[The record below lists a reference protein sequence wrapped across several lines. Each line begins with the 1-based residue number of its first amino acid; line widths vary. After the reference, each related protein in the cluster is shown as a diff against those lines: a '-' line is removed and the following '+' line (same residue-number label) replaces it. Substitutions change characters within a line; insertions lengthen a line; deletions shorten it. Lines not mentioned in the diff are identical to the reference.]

1 MQSEFHKYFH
11 LASTVL
17 APVQVKGEFLFME
30 NMNESI
36 ERETMM
42 TETDAANENAAATAE
57 TTTAEQSAEQP
68 ADATE
73 ETGKE
78 PETEESAEPADAEKA
93 SATPTPRRPRRQRPA
108 RSEDDIVSESANY
121 MGDYYN
127 VLQADV
133 AYQKELDNIKAIIAH
148 NTEVSRTGR
157 GEYQYMVAM
166 MTANDEVRENNN
178 PNDLRAVRVYAV
190 QVLPKGQGYGTLRL
204 VFTGEDFTAYSNIV
218 RDEDESDS
226 DILRRQ
232 RRYTNHAPMSKFQ
245 CVPFEIVY
253 PQPDE
258 NGNVGLPSVIC
269 SRAFAMEKQQE
280 KFFFGDHPLAKV
292 GSHGPAYIMSSD
304 SNGVRVEFMGV
315 ETRITRGQL
324 TARHLVTDASEIY
337 KPGMAIDVAIR
348 ELEVDKENRTIKL
361 RLSGVLREIQLGLVK
376 NVRDI
381 DLSTKPHEVA
391 QVVVVTERHYIVRLL
406 SWGIIGIIAKENVNP
421 KVPLSVRDNVWME
434 ITGVNEKYN
443 RVIGN
448 CFKI

>member
-1 MQSEFHKYFH
+1 MEKKAKTKEAEVQAMPVENNEDMPMP
-11 LASTVL
+11 AEAAAEVAEVETAAEGTDAVNEEE
-17 APVQVKGEFLFME
+17 PVQ
-30 NMNESI
+30 ESAD
-36 ERETMM
+36 MAGDV
-42 TETDAANENAAATAE
+42 TDAEQEEEAAPAEEAAA
-57 TTTAEQSAEQP
+57 P
-68 ADATE
+68 A
-73 ETGKE
+73 
-78 PETEESAEPADAEKA
+78 PQRRQ
-93 SATPTPRRPRRQRPA
+93 RRPRQRM
-108 RSEDDIVSESANY
+108 SQDEMVSESANY
-121 MGDYYN
+121 MGDYYH
-127 VLQADV
+127 VVKADV
-133 AYQKELDNIKAIIAH
+133 AYKEELDRIKAIIAH
-148 NTEVSRTGR
+148 NREVSRTGE
-157 GEYQYMVAM
+157 GEYQFMVAM
-166 MTANDEVRENNN
+166 MTANDEVRENND
-178 PNDLRAVRVYAV
+178 PNNLRAVRVYAV
-190 QVLPKGQGYGTLRL
+190 QVLPNGRGFGTLRL

-226 DILRRQ
+226 EILRRQ

-245 CVPFEIVY
+245 CVPVEISY
-253 PQPDE
+253 PDPDE

-269 SRAFAMEKQQE
+269 SRAFAMEKQQDR
-280 KFFFGDHPLAKV
+280 FFFGDEPLAKV
-292 GSHGPAYIMSSD
+292 GAHGPAYIMSAD
-304 SNGVRVEFMGV
+304 SNGVRVEFMGI

-324 TARHLVTDASEIY
+324 TSRHLVTDASESY

-348 ELEVDKENRTIKL
+348 ELEVDKENRTIKI

-381 DLSTKPHEVA
+381 DLTTKPHEVA

>member
-1 MQSEFHKYFH
+1 MEKKAKTKEAEVQAMPVENNEDMPM
-11 LASTVL
+11 STEAAAEV
-17 APVQVKGEFLFME
+17 AEVETAAEGTDVVNEEEPVQE
-30 NMNESI
+30 NADMAGDV
-36 ERETMM
+36 
-42 TETDAANENAAATAE
+42 TDAEQEEEAAPAEEAAA
-57 TTTAEQSAEQP
+57 P
-68 ADATE
+68 A
-73 ETGKE
+73 
-78 PETEESAEPADAEKA
+78 PQRRQ
-93 SATPTPRRPRRQRPA
+93 RRPRQRM
-108 RSEDDIVSESANY
+108 SQDEMVSESANY
-121 MGDYYN
+121 MGDYYH
-127 VLQADV
+127 VVKADV
-133 AYQKELDNIKAIIAH
+133 AYKEELDRIKAIIAH
-148 NTEVSRTGR
+148 NREVSRTGE
-157 GEYQYMVAM
+157 GEYQFMVAM
-166 MTANDEVRENNN
+166 MTANDEVRENND
-178 PNDLRAVRVYAV
+178 PNNLRAVRVYAV
-190 QVLPKGQGYGTLRL
+190 QVLPNGRGFGTLRL

-226 DILRRQ
+226 EILRRQ

-245 CVPFEIVY
+245 CVPVEISY
-253 PQPDE
+253 PDPDE

-269 SRAFAMEKQQE
+269 SRAFAMEKQQDR
-280 KFFFGDHPLAKV
+280 FFFGDEPLAKV
-292 GSHGPAYIMSSD
+292 GAHGPAYIMSAD
-304 SNGVRVEFMGV
+304 SNGVRVEFMGI

-324 TARHLVTDASEIY
+324 TSRHLVTDASESY

-348 ELEVDKENRTIKL
+348 ELEVDKENRTIKI

-381 DLSTKPHEVA
+381 DLTTKPHEVA

>member
-1 MQSEFHKYFH
+1 MEKKMKTQETEVQ
-11 LASTVL
+11 AMTAENNEDMTMPTETAVEVAEVEAAAEGTDAVNEEEPVQENADMAGDVAGDVTDAEEEEETAPAEEATAL
-17 APVQVKGEFLFME
+17 APQ
-30 NMNESI
+30 
-36 ERETMM
+36 RR
-42 TETDAANENAAATAE
+42 
-57 TTTAEQSAEQP
+57 Q
-68 ADATE
+68 
-73 ETGKE
+73 
-78 PETEESAEPADAEKA
+78 
-93 SATPTPRRPRRQRPA
+93 RRPRQRM
-108 RSEDDIVSESANY
+108 SQDEMVSESANY
-121 MGDYYN
+121 MGDYYH
-127 VLQADV
+127 VVKADV
-133 AYQKELDNIKAIIAH
+133 AYKEELDRIKAIIAH
-148 NTEVSRTGR
+148 NREVSRTGV
-157 GEYQYMVAM
+157 GEYQFMVAM
-166 MTANDEVRENNN
+166 MTANDEVRENND
-178 PNDLRAVRVYAV
+178 PNNLRAVRVYAV
-190 QVLPKGQGYGTLRL
+190 QVLPNGRGFGTLRL

-226 DILRRQ
+226 EILRRQ

-245 CVPFEIVY
+245 CVPVEISY
-253 PQPDE
+253 PDPDE

-269 SRAFAMEKQQE
+269 SRAFAMEKQQDR
-280 KFFFGDHPLAKV
+280 FFFGDEPLAKV
-292 GSHGPAYIMSSD
+292 GAHGPAYIMSAD
-304 SNGVRVEFMGV
+304 SNGVRVEFMGI

-324 TARHLVTDASEIY
+324 TSRHLVTDASESY

-348 ELEVDKENRTIKL
+348 ELEVDKENRTIKI

-381 DLSTKPHEVA
+381 DLTTKPHEVA

>member
-1 MQSEFHKYFH
+1 MEKKAKTKEAEVQAMPVENNEDMPMSAE
-11 LASTVL
+11 AAAEVAEVETAAEGTDAVNEEE
-17 APVQVKGEFLFME
+17 PVQ
-30 NMNESI
+30 ESAD
-36 ERETMM
+36 MAGDV
-42 TETDAANENAAATAE
+42 TDAEQEEEAAPAEEAAA
-57 TTTAEQSAEQP
+57 P
-68 ADATE
+68 A
-73 ETGKE
+73 
-78 PETEESAEPADAEKA
+78 PQRRQ
-93 SATPTPRRPRRQRPA
+93 RRPRQRM
-108 RSEDDIVSESANY
+108 SQDEMVSESANY
-121 MGDYYN
+121 MGDYYH
-127 VLQADV
+127 VVKADV
-133 AYQKELDNIKAIIAH
+133 AYKEELDRIKAIIAH
-148 NTEVSRTGR
+148 NREVSRTGE
-157 GEYQYMVAM
+157 GEYQFMVAM
-166 MTANDEVRENNN
+166 MTANDEVRENND
-178 PNDLRAVRVYAV
+178 PNNLRAVRVYAV
-190 QVLPKGQGYGTLRL
+190 QVLPNGRGFGTLRL

-226 DILRRQ
+226 EILRRQ

-245 CVPFEIVY
+245 CVPVEISY
-253 PQPDE
+253 PDPDE

-269 SRAFAMEKQQE
+269 SRAFAMEKQQDR
-280 KFFFGDHPLAKV
+280 FFFGDEPLAKV
-292 GSHGPAYIMSSD
+292 GAHGPAYIMSAD
-304 SNGVRVEFMGV
+304 SNGVRVEFMGI

-324 TARHLVTDASEIY
+324 TSRHLVTDASESY

-348 ELEVDKENRTIKL
+348 ELEVDKENRTIKI

-381 DLSTKPHEVA
+381 DLTTKPHEVA

>member
-1 MQSEFHKYFH
+1 MEKKMKTQETEVQ
-11 LASTVL
+11 AVTAENNEDMTMPTETAVEV
-17 APVQVKGEFLFME
+17 AEVEAAAEGTDAVNEEEPVQ
-30 NMNESI
+30 
-36 ERETMM
+36 
-42 TETDAANENAAATAE
+42 ENADMAGDVT
-57 TTTAEQSAEQP
+57 
-68 ADATE
+68 
-73 ETGKE
+73 
-78 PETEESAEPADAEKA
+78 DAEKEEETA
-93 SATPTPRRPRRQRPA
+93 PAEEATALAPQRRQRRPRQRM
-108 RSEDDIVSESANY
+108 SQDEMVSESANY
-121 MGDYYN
+121 MGDYYH
-127 VLQADV
+127 VVKADV
-133 AYQKELDNIKAIIAH
+133 AYKEELDRIKAIIAH
-148 NTEVSRTGR
+148 NREVSRTGV
-157 GEYQYMVAM
+157 GEYQFMVAM
-166 MTANDEVRENNN
+166 MTANDEVRENND
-178 PNDLRAVRVYAV
+178 PNNLRAVRVYAV
-190 QVLPKGQGYGTLRL
+190 QVLPNGRGFGTLRL

-226 DILRRQ
+226 EILRRQ

-245 CVPFEIVY
+245 CVPVEISY
-253 PQPDE
+253 PDPDE

-269 SRAFAMEKQQE
+269 SRAFAMEKQQDR
-280 KFFFGDHPLAKV
+280 FFFGDEPLAKV
-292 GSHGPAYIMSSD
+292 GAHGPAYIMSAD
-304 SNGVRVEFMGV
+304 SNGVRVEFMGI

-324 TARHLVTDASEIY
+324 TSRHLVTDASESY

-348 ELEVDKENRTIKL
+348 ELEVDKENRTIKI

-381 DLSTKPHEVA
+381 DLTTKPHEVA

>member
-1 MQSEFHKYFH
+1 MEKKAKTKEAEVQAMLVENNEDMPM
-11 LASTVL
+11 STEAAAEV
-17 APVQVKGEFLFME
+17 AEVETAAEGTDVVNEEEPVQE
-30 NMNESI
+30 NADMAGDV
-36 ERETMM
+36 
-42 TETDAANENAAATAE
+42 TDAEQEEEAAPAEEAAA
-57 TTTAEQSAEQP
+57 P
-68 ADATE
+68 A
-73 ETGKE
+73 
-78 PETEESAEPADAEKA
+78 PQRRQ
-93 SATPTPRRPRRQRPA
+93 RRPRQRM
-108 RSEDDIVSESANY
+108 SQDEMVSESANY
-121 MGDYYN
+121 MGDYYH
-127 VLQADV
+127 VVKADV
-133 AYQKELDNIKAIIAH
+133 AYKEELDRIKAIIAH
-148 NTEVSRTGR
+148 NREVSRTGE
-157 GEYQYMVAM
+157 GEYQFMVAM
-166 MTANDEVRENNN
+166 MTANDEVRENND
-178 PNDLRAVRVYAV
+178 PNNLRAVRVYAV
-190 QVLPKGQGYGTLRL
+190 QVLPNGRGFGTLRL

-226 DILRRQ
+226 EILRRQ

-245 CVPFEIVY
+245 CVPVEISY
-253 PQPDE
+253 PDPDE

-269 SRAFAMEKQQE
+269 SRAFAMEKQQDR
-280 KFFFGDHPLAKV
+280 FFFGDEPLAKV
-292 GSHGPAYIMSSD
+292 GAHGPAYIMSAD
-304 SNGVRVEFMGV
+304 SNGVRVEFMGI

-324 TARHLVTDASEIY
+324 TSRHLVTDASESY

-348 ELEVDKENRTIKL
+348 ELEVDKENRTIKI

-381 DLSTKPHEVA
+381 DLTTKPHEVA

>member
-1 MQSEFHKYFH
+1 MEKKAKTKEAEVQAMPVENSEDMPM
-11 LASTVL
+11 STEAAAEV
-17 APVQVKGEFLFME
+17 AEVETAAEGTDAVNEEEPVQE
-30 NMNESI
+30 NADMAGDV
-36 ERETMM
+36 
-42 TETDAANENAAATAE
+42 TDAEQEEEAAPAEEAAA
-57 TTTAEQSAEQP
+57 P
-68 ADATE
+68 A
-73 ETGKE
+73 
-78 PETEESAEPADAEKA
+78 PQRRQ
-93 SATPTPRRPRRQRPA
+93 RRPRQRM
-108 RSEDDIVSESANY
+108 SQDEMVSESANY
-121 MGDYYN
+121 MGDYYH
-127 VLQADV
+127 VVKADV
-133 AYQKELDNIKAIIAH
+133 AYKEELDRIKAIIAH
-148 NTEVSRTGR
+148 NREVSRTGE
-157 GEYQYMVAM
+157 GEYQFMVAM
-166 MTANDEVRENNN
+166 MTANDEVRENND
-178 PNDLRAVRVYAV
+178 PNNLRAVRVYAV
-190 QVLPKGQGYGTLRL
+190 QVLPNGRGFGTLRL

-226 DILRRQ
+226 EILRRQ

-245 CVPFEIVY
+245 CVPVEISY
-253 PQPDE
+253 PDPDE

-269 SRAFAMEKQQE
+269 SRAFAMEKQQDR
-280 KFFFGDHPLAKV
+280 FFFGDEPLAKV
-292 GSHGPAYIMSSD
+292 GAHGPAYIMSAD
-304 SNGVRVEFMGV
+304 SNGVRVEFMGI

-324 TARHLVTDASEIY
+324 TSRHLVTDASESY

-348 ELEVDKENRTIKL
+348 ELEVDKENRTIKI

-381 DLSTKPHEVA
+381 DLTTKPHEVA

>member
-1 MQSEFHKYFH
+1 
-11 LASTVL
+11 
-17 APVQVKGEFLFME
+17 ME
-30 NMNESI
+30 NNTNMNLEI
-36 ERETMM
+36 GAEGTTMDTPA
-42 TETDAANENAAATAE
+42 TENTGALPAENATAE
-57 TTTAEQSAEQP
+57 KMEATNAMPVEGAAEM
-68 ADATE
+68 ATE
-73 ETGKE
+73 ETAQDVQAT
-78 PETEESAEPADAEKA
+78 PEEPA
-93 SATPTPRRPRRQRPA
+93 TTNGRRQRRQ
-108 RSEDDIVSESANY
+108 RSRAANGDDAISESANY
-121 MGDYYN
+121 MGGYYK

-133 AYQKELDNIKAIIAH
+133 AHKEELQRIEDMIAH
-148 NTEVSRTGR
+148 NKEVSRTGE
-157 GEYQYMVAM
+157 GEYQFMVAM
-166 MTANDEVRENNN
+166 MTANDEVRENND
-178 PNDLRAVRVYAV
+178 PNNLRAVRVYAV
-190 QVLPKGQGYGTLRL
+190 QVLPNGQGYGTLRL
-204 VFTGEDFTAYSNIV
+204 VFTGDDFTAYSNIV
-218 RDEDESDS
+218 RDEDESES
-226 DILRRQ
+226 EILRRQ

-245 CVPFEIVY
+245 CVPVEVVY
-253 PQPDE
+253 PAPDA
-258 NGNVGLPSVIC
+258 NGNVGMPSVIC
-269 SRAFAMEKQQE
+269 SRAFAMEKQQD
-280 KFFFGDHPLAKV
+280 KFFFGEHPLAKV
-292 GSHGPAYIMSSD
+292 GAHGPAYIMSSD

-324 TARHLVTDASEIY
+324 TSRHLVTDASESY

-348 ELEVDKENRTIKL
+348 ELEVDNENRTIKL

>member
-1 MQSEFHKYFH
+1 
-11 LASTVL
+11 
-17 APVQVKGEFLFME
+17 ME
-30 NMNESI
+30 DMKTNLENNAAVTMEESI
-36 ERETMM
+36 ESETP
-42 TETDAANENAAATAE
+42 ATMAAE
-57 TTTAEQSAEQP
+57 TTAAEQTEDTSETTV
-68 ADATE
+68 ATTSE
-73 ETGKE
+73 ASDEAA
-78 PETEESAEPADAEKA
+78 SEPADTDANANAEA
-93 SATPTPRRPRRQRPA
+93 AESATQRRPRRQRA
-108 RSEDDIVSESANY
+108 RRNEDDIISDSANY

-127 VLQADV
+127 VFQADV
-133 AYQKELDNIKAIIAH
+133 AHKEELKRIEAMIAH
-148 NTEVSRTGR
+148 NKEVSRTGE
-157 GEYQYMVAM
+157 GEYQFMVAM
-166 MTANDEVRENNN
+166 MTANDEVRENND
-178 PNDLRAVRVYAV
+178 PNNLRAVRVYAV
-190 QVLPKGQGYGTLRL
+190 QVLPNGQGYGTLRL
-204 VFTGEDFTAYSNIV
+204 VFTGDDFTAYSNIV

-226 DILRRQ
+226 EILRRQ

-245 CVPFEIVY
+245 CVPVQVVY
-253 PQPDE
+253 PAPDE

-269 SRAFAMEKQQE
+269 SRAFAMEKQQD
-280 KFFFGDHPLAKV
+280 KFFFGEHPLAKV
-292 GSHGPAYIMSSD
+292 GAHGPAYIMSSD

-324 TARHLVTDASEIY
+324 TSRHLVTDASECY

-361 RLSGVLREIQLGLVK
+361 RLSGVMREIQLGLVK

-421 KVPLSVRDNVWME
+421 KVPLAVRDNVWME

>member
-1 MQSEFHKYFH
+1 MEKKAKTKEAEVQAMPVENNEDMPMSAE
-11 LASTVL
+11 AAAEVAEVETAAEGTDAVNEEE
-17 APVQVKGEFLFME
+17 PVQE
-30 NMNESI
+30 NADMAGDV
-36 ERETMM
+36 
-42 TETDAANENAAATAE
+42 TDAEQEEEAAPAEEAAA
-57 TTTAEQSAEQP
+57 P
-68 ADATE
+68 A
-73 ETGKE
+73 
-78 PETEESAEPADAEKA
+78 PQRRQ
-93 SATPTPRRPRRQRPA
+93 RRPRQRM
-108 RSEDDIVSESANY
+108 SQDEMVSESANY
-121 MGDYYN
+121 MGDYYH
-127 VLQADV
+127 VVKADV
-133 AYQKELDNIKAIIAH
+133 AYKEELDRIKAIIAH
-148 NTEVSRTGR
+148 NREVSRTGE
-157 GEYQYMVAM
+157 GEYQFMVAM
-166 MTANDEVRENNN
+166 MTANDEVRENND
-178 PNDLRAVRVYAV
+178 PNNLRAVRVYAV
-190 QVLPKGQGYGTLRL
+190 QVLPNGRGFGTLRL

-226 DILRRQ
+226 EILRRQ

-245 CVPFEIVY
+245 CVPVEISY
-253 PQPDE
+253 PDPDE

-269 SRAFAMEKQQE
+269 SRAFAMEKQQDR
-280 KFFFGDHPLAKV
+280 FFFGDEPLAKV
-292 GSHGPAYIMSSD
+292 GAHGPAYIMSAD
-304 SNGVRVEFMGV
+304 SNGVRVEFMGI

-324 TARHLVTDASEIY
+324 TSRHLVTDASESY

-348 ELEVDKENRTIKL
+348 ELEVDKENRTIKI

-381 DLSTKPHEVA
+381 DLTTKPHEVA

>member
-1 MQSEFHKYFH
+1 MEKKMKTQETEVQ
-11 LASTVL
+11 AMTAENNEDMTMPTETAVEAAEVEAAAEGTDAVNEEEPVQENADMAGDVTDAEQEEETAPAEEATAL
-17 APVQVKGEFLFME
+17 APQ
-30 NMNESI
+30 
-36 ERETMM
+36 RR
-42 TETDAANENAAATAE
+42 
-57 TTTAEQSAEQP
+57 Q
-68 ADATE
+68 
-73 ETGKE
+73 
-78 PETEESAEPADAEKA
+78 
-93 SATPTPRRPRRQRPA
+93 RRPRQRM
-108 RSEDDIVSESANY
+108 SQDEMVSESANY
-121 MGDYYN
+121 MGDYYH
-127 VLQADV
+127 VVKADV
-133 AYQKELDNIKAIIAH
+133 AYKEELDRIKAIIAH
-148 NTEVSRTGR
+148 NREVSRTGV
-157 GEYQYMVAM
+157 GEYQFMVAM
-166 MTANDEVRENNN
+166 MTANDEVRENND
-178 PNDLRAVRVYAV
+178 PNNLRAVRVYAV
-190 QVLPKGQGYGTLRL
+190 QVLPNGRGFGTLRL

-226 DILRRQ
+226 EILRRQ

-245 CVPFEIVY
+245 CVPVEISY
-253 PQPDE
+253 PDPDE

-269 SRAFAMEKQQE
+269 SRAFAMEKQQDR
-280 KFFFGDHPLAKV
+280 FFFGDEPLAKV
-292 GSHGPAYIMSSD
+292 GAHGPAYIMSAD
-304 SNGVRVEFMGV
+304 SNGVRVEFMGI

-324 TARHLVTDASEIY
+324 TSRHLVTDASESY

-348 ELEVDKENRTIKL
+348 ELEVDKENRTIKI

-381 DLSTKPHEVA
+381 DLTTKPHEVA

>member
-1 MQSEFHKYFH
+1 
-11 LASTVL
+11 
-17 APVQVKGEFLFME
+17 ME

-36 ERETMM
+36 DHETMM
-42 TETDAANENAAATAE
+42 TESDAATENTAAMTEAPSEERPAEAPEATQAEATAPDIE
-57 TTTAEQSAEQP
+57 AAEAPTAANTETAEA
-68 ADATE
+68 
-73 ETGKE
+73 
-78 PETEESAEPADAEKA
+78 AEPAEPAA
-93 SATPTPRRPRRQRPA
+93 PRRPRRQRVR
-108 RSEDDIVSESANY
+108 RSEDDIISESANY

-133 AYQKELDNIKAIIAH
+133 AYKKELDNIKAIIDH

-157 GEYQYMVAM
+157 GEYQFMVAM

-190 QVLPKGQGYGTLRL
+190 QVLPNGQGYGTLRL
-204 VFTGEDFTAYSNIV
+204 VFTGDDFTAYSNIV
-218 RDEDESDS
+218 RDEDESES
-226 DILRRQ
+226 EVLRRQ

-245 CVPFEIVY
+245 CAPVEIVY
-253 PQPDE
+253 PAPDE

-269 SRAFAMEKQQE
+269 SRAFAMEKQQD

-292 GSHGPAYIMSSD
+292 GAHGPAYIMSSD

-324 TARHLVTDASEIY
+324 TSRYLVTDASESY

>member
-1 MQSEFHKYFH
+1 
-11 LASTVL
+11 
-17 APVQVKGEFLFME
+17 ME
-30 NMNESI
+30 NMNANI
-36 ERETMM
+36 EHETMM
-42 TETDAANENAAATAE
+42 AESDSATETAAKTTEVAAAEPAAETTEAAKTESEATEDAAEVAATTNMETAAAAAT
-57 TTTAEQSAEQP
+57 
-68 ADATE
+68 
-73 ETGKE
+73 
-78 PETEESAEPADAEKA
+78 
-93 SATPTPRRPRRQRPA
+93 RRPRRQRPA

-253 PQPDE
+253 PKPDE

>member
-1 MQSEFHKYFH
+1 MEKKTKAKE
-11 LASTVL
+11 LEE
-17 APVQVKGEFLFME
+17 QVMP
-30 NMNESI
+30 
-36 ERETMM
+36 
-42 TETDAANENAAATAE
+42 AENAEPTAE
-57 TTTAEQSAEQP
+57 PETAAETPVETTEAVAEASAEVTEADAENAEAP
-68 ADATE
+68 AEATE
-73 ETGKE
+73 EAAAEQEKAE
-78 PETEESAEPADAEKA
+78 DAAAPEDEGAPAEPAA
-93 SATPTPRRPRRQRPA
+93 PTRQRRQRRPRQRP
-108 RSEDDIVSESANY
+108 SQDDLVSESANY
-121 MGDYYN
+121 MGDYYH
-127 VLQADV
+127 VVKADV
-133 AYQKELDNIKAIIAH
+133 AYKEELARIKAIIEH
-148 NTEVSRTGR
+148 NREVSRTGE
-157 GEYQYMVAM
+157 GEYQFMVAM
-166 MTANDEVRENNN
+166 MTANDEVRENND
-178 PNDLRAVRVYAV
+178 PNNLRAVRVYAV
-190 QVLPKGQGYGTLRL
+190 QVLPNGRGFGTLRL

-226 DILRRQ
+226 EILRRQ

-245 CVPFEIVY
+245 CVPVEISY
-253 PQPDE
+253 PDPDE

-269 SRAFAMEKQQE
+269 SRAFAMEKQQD
-280 KFFFGDHPLAKV
+280 KFFFGDEPLAKV
-292 GSHGPAYIMSSD
+292 GAHGPAYIMSAD
-304 SNGVRVEFMGV
+304 SNGVRVEFMGI

-324 TARHLVTDASEIY
+324 TSRHLVTDASESY

-348 ELEVDKENRTIKL
+348 ELEVDKENRTIKI

-381 DLSTKPHEVA
+381 DLTTKPHEVA

>member
-1 MQSEFHKYFH
+1 MEKKAKTKEAEVQAMPVENNEDMPM
-11 LASTVL
+11 STEAAAEV
-17 APVQVKGEFLFME
+17 AEVETAAEGTDAVNEEEPVQ
-30 NMNESI
+30 ESAD
-36 ERETMM
+36 MAGDV
-42 TETDAANENAAATAE
+42 TDAEQEEEAAPAEEAAA
-57 TTTAEQSAEQP
+57 P
-68 ADATE
+68 A
-73 ETGKE
+73 
-78 PETEESAEPADAEKA
+78 PQRRQ
-93 SATPTPRRPRRQRPA
+93 RRPRQRM
-108 RSEDDIVSESANY
+108 SQDEMVSESANY
-121 MGDYYN
+121 MGDYYH
-127 VLQADV
+127 VVKADV
-133 AYQKELDNIKAIIAH
+133 AYKEELDRIKAIIAH
-148 NTEVSRTGR
+148 NREVSRTGE
-157 GEYQYMVAM
+157 GEYQFMVAM
-166 MTANDEVRENNN
+166 MTANDEVRENND
-178 PNDLRAVRVYAV
+178 PNNLRAVRVYAV
-190 QVLPKGQGYGTLRL
+190 QVLPNGRGFGTLRL

-226 DILRRQ
+226 EILRRQ

-245 CVPFEIVY
+245 CVPVEISY
-253 PQPDE
+253 PDPDE

-269 SRAFAMEKQQE
+269 SRAFAMEKQQDR
-280 KFFFGDHPLAKV
+280 FFFGDEPLAKV
-292 GSHGPAYIMSSD
+292 GAHGPAYIMSAD
-304 SNGVRVEFMGV
+304 SNGVRVEFMGI

-324 TARHLVTDASEIY
+324 TSRHLVTDASESY

-348 ELEVDKENRTIKL
+348 ELEVDKENRTIKI

-381 DLSTKPHEVA
+381 DLTTKPHEVA

>member
-1 MQSEFHKYFH
+1 MEKKMKTQETEVQ
-11 LASTVL
+11 AMTAENNEDMTMPTETAVEVAEVEAAAEGTDAVNEEEPVQENADMAGDVTDAEQEEETAPAEEATAL
-17 APVQVKGEFLFME
+17 APQ
-30 NMNESI
+30 
-36 ERETMM
+36 RR
-42 TETDAANENAAATAE
+42 
-57 TTTAEQSAEQP
+57 Q
-68 ADATE
+68 
-73 ETGKE
+73 
-78 PETEESAEPADAEKA
+78 
-93 SATPTPRRPRRQRPA
+93 RRPRQRM
-108 RSEDDIVSESANY
+108 SQDEMVSESANY
-121 MGDYYN
+121 MGDYYH
-127 VLQADV
+127 VVKADV
-133 AYQKELDNIKAIIAH
+133 AYKEELDRIKAIIAH
-148 NTEVSRTGR
+148 NREVSRTGV
-157 GEYQYMVAM
+157 GEYQFMVAM
-166 MTANDEVRENNN
+166 MTANDEVRENND
-178 PNDLRAVRVYAV
+178 PNNLRAVRVYAV
-190 QVLPKGQGYGTLRL
+190 QVLPNGRGFGTLRL

-226 DILRRQ
+226 EILRRQ

-245 CVPFEIVY
+245 CVPVEISY
-253 PQPDE
+253 PDPDE

-269 SRAFAMEKQQE
+269 SRAFAMEKQQDR
-280 KFFFGDHPLAKV
+280 FFFGDEPLAKV
-292 GSHGPAYIMSSD
+292 GAHGPAYIMSAD
-304 SNGVRVEFMGV
+304 SNGVRVEFMGI

-324 TARHLVTDASEIY
+324 TSRHLVTDASESY

-348 ELEVDKENRTIKL
+348 ELEVDKENRTIKI

-381 DLSTKPHEVA
+381 DLTTKPHEVA

>member
-1 MQSEFHKYFH
+1 
-11 LASTVL
+11 
-17 APVQVKGEFLFME
+17 ME
-30 NMNESI
+30 NNTNMNLEI
-36 ERETMM
+36 GAEGTTMDTPA
-42 TETDAANENAAATAE
+42 TENTGALPAENATAE
-57 TTTAEQSAEQP
+57 KMEATNAMPAEGAAEM
-68 ADATE
+68 ATE
-73 ETGKE
+73 ET
-78 PETEESAEPADAEKA
+78 AQDVQ
-93 SATPTPRRPRRQRPA
+93 ATPEEPGTTNGRRQRRQ
-108 RSEDDIVSESANY
+108 RSRAASGDDAISESANY
-121 MGDYYN
+121 MGGYYK

-133 AYQKELDNIKAIIAH
+133 AHKEELQRIEDMIAH
-148 NTEVSRTGR
+148 NKEVSRTGE
-157 GEYQYMVAM
+157 GEYQFMVAM
-166 MTANDEVRENNN
+166 MTANDEVRENND
-178 PNDLRAVRVYAV
+178 PNNLRAVRVYAV
-190 QVLPKGQGYGTLRL
+190 QVLPNGQGYGTLRL
-204 VFTGEDFTAYSNIV
+204 VFTGDDFTAYSNIV
-218 RDEDESDS
+218 RDEDESES
-226 DILRRQ
+226 EILRRQ

-245 CVPFEIVY
+245 CVPVEVVY
-253 PQPDE
+253 PAPDA
-258 NGNVGLPSVIC
+258 NGNVGMPSVIC
-269 SRAFAMEKQQE
+269 SRAFAMEKQQD
-280 KFFFGDHPLAKV
+280 KFFFGEHPLAKV
-292 GSHGPAYIMSSD
+292 GAHGPAYIMSSD

-324 TARHLVTDASEIY
+324 TSRHLVTDASESY

-348 ELEVDKENRTIKL
+348 ELEVDNENRTIKL

>member
-1 MQSEFHKYFH
+1 
-11 LASTVL
+11 
-17 APVQVKGEFLFME
+17 ME
-30 NMNESI
+30 NNTNMNLEI
-36 ERETMM
+36 GAEGTTMDTPA
-42 TETDAANENAAATAE
+42 TENTGALPAENATAE
-57 TTTAEQSAEQP
+57 KMEATNTMPAEGAAEM
-68 ADATE
+68 ATE
-73 ETGKE
+73 ETAQDVQAT
-78 PETEESAEPADAEKA
+78 PEEPA
-93 SATPTPRRPRRQRPA
+93 TTNGRRQRRQ
-108 RSEDDIVSESANY
+108 RSRAASGDDAISESANY
-121 MGDYYN
+121 MGGYYK

-133 AYQKELDNIKAIIAH
+133 AHKEELQRIEDMIAH
-148 NTEVSRTGR
+148 NKEVSRTGE
-157 GEYQYMVAM
+157 GEYQFMVAM
-166 MTANDEVRENNN
+166 MTANDEVRENND
-178 PNDLRAVRVYAV
+178 PNNLRAVRVYAV
-190 QVLPKGQGYGTLRL
+190 QVLPNGQGYGTLRL
-204 VFTGEDFTAYSNIV
+204 VFTGDDFTAYSNIV
-218 RDEDESDS
+218 RDEDESES
-226 DILRRQ
+226 EILRRQ

-245 CVPFEIVY
+245 CVPVEVVY
-253 PQPDE
+253 PAPDA
-258 NGNVGLPSVIC
+258 NGNVGMPSVIC
-269 SRAFAMEKQQE
+269 SRAFAMEKQQD
-280 KFFFGDHPLAKV
+280 KFFFGEHPLAKV
-292 GSHGPAYIMSSD
+292 GAHGPAYIMSSD

-324 TARHLVTDASEIY
+324 TSRHLVTDASESY

-348 ELEVDKENRTIKL
+348 ELEVDNENRTIKL

>member
-1 MQSEFHKYFH
+1 MEKKAKTKETEVQAMPVENNEDMPM
-11 LASTVL
+11 STEAAAEV
-17 APVQVKGEFLFME
+17 AEVETAAEGTDAVNEEEPVQ
-30 NMNESI
+30 ESAD
-36 ERETMM
+36 MAGDV
-42 TETDAANENAAATAE
+42 TDAEQEEEAAPAEEAAA
-57 TTTAEQSAEQP
+57 P
-68 ADATE
+68 A
-73 ETGKE
+73 
-78 PETEESAEPADAEKA
+78 PQRRQ
-93 SATPTPRRPRRQRPA
+93 RRPRQRM
-108 RSEDDIVSESANY
+108 SQDEMVSESANY
-121 MGDYYN
+121 MGDYYH
-127 VLQADV
+127 VVKADV
-133 AYQKELDNIKAIIAH
+133 AYKEELDRIKAIIAH
-148 NTEVSRTGR
+148 NREVSRTGE
-157 GEYQYMVAM
+157 GEYQFMVAM
-166 MTANDEVRENNN
+166 MTANDEVRENND
-178 PNDLRAVRVYAV
+178 PNNLRAVRVYAV
-190 QVLPKGQGYGTLRL
+190 QVLPNGRGFGTLRL

-226 DILRRQ
+226 EILRRQ

-245 CVPFEIVY
+245 CVPVEISY
-253 PQPDE
+253 PDPDE

-269 SRAFAMEKQQE
+269 SRAFAMEKQQDR
-280 KFFFGDHPLAKV
+280 FFFGDEPLAKV
-292 GSHGPAYIMSSD
+292 GAHGPAYIMSAD
-304 SNGVRVEFMGV
+304 SNGVRVEFMGI

-324 TARHLVTDASEIY
+324 TSRHLVTDASESY

-348 ELEVDKENRTIKL
+348 ELEVDKENRTIKI

-381 DLSTKPHEVA
+381 DLTTKPHEVA

>member
-1 MQSEFHKYFH
+1 
-11 LASTVL
+11 
-17 APVQVKGEFLFME
+17 ME
-30 NMNESI
+30 NNTNMNLEI
-36 ERETMM
+36 GAEGTTMDTPA
-42 TETDAANENAAATAE
+42 TENTGVLPAENATAE
-57 TTTAEQSAEQP
+57 KMEATNTMPAEGAAEM
-68 ADATE
+68 ATE
-73 ETGKE
+73 ETAQDVQAT
-78 PETEESAEPADAEKA
+78 PEEPA
-93 SATPTPRRPRRQRPA
+93 TTNGRRQRRQ
-108 RSEDDIVSESANY
+108 RSRAANGDDAISESANY
-121 MGDYYN
+121 MGGYYK

-133 AYQKELDNIKAIIAH
+133 AHKEELQRIEDMIAH
-148 NTEVSRTGR
+148 NKEVSRTGE
-157 GEYQYMVAM
+157 GEYQFMVAM
-166 MTANDEVRENNN
+166 MTANDEVRENND
-178 PNDLRAVRVYAV
+178 PNNLRAVRVYAV
-190 QVLPKGQGYGTLRL
+190 QVLPNGQGYGTLRL
-204 VFTGEDFTAYSNIV
+204 VFTGDDFTAYSNIV
-218 RDEDESDS
+218 RDEDESES
-226 DILRRQ
+226 EILRRQ

-245 CVPFEIVY
+245 CVPVEVVY
-253 PQPDE
+253 PAPDA
-258 NGNVGLPSVIC
+258 NGNVGMPSVIC
-269 SRAFAMEKQQE
+269 SRAFAMEKQQD
-280 KFFFGDHPLAKV
+280 KFFFGEHPLAKV
-292 GSHGPAYIMSSD
+292 GAHGPAYIMSSD

-324 TARHLVTDASEIY
+324 TSRHLVTDASESY

-348 ELEVDKENRTIKL
+348 ELEVDNENRTIKL

>member
-1 MQSEFHKYFH
+1 MEKKAKTKEAEVQAMPVENNEDMPMSAE
-11 LASTVL
+11 AAAEVAEVETAAEGTDAVNEEE
-17 APVQVKGEFLFME
+17 PVQ
-30 NMNESI
+30 ESAD
-36 ERETMM
+36 MAGDM
-42 TETDAANENAAATAE
+42 TDAEQEEEAAPAEEAAA
-57 TTTAEQSAEQP
+57 P
-68 ADATE
+68 A
-73 ETGKE
+73 
-78 PETEESAEPADAEKA
+78 PQRRQ
-93 SATPTPRRPRRQRPA
+93 RRPRQRM
-108 RSEDDIVSESANY
+108 SQDEMVSESANY
-121 MGDYYN
+121 MGDYYH
-127 VLQADV
+127 VVKADV
-133 AYQKELDNIKAIIAH
+133 AYKEELDRIKAIIAH
-148 NTEVSRTGR
+148 NREVSRTGE
-157 GEYQYMVAM
+157 GEYQFMVAM
-166 MTANDEVRENNN
+166 MTANDEVRENND
-178 PNDLRAVRVYAV
+178 PNNLRAVRVYAV
-190 QVLPKGQGYGTLRL
+190 QVLPNGRGFGTLRL

-226 DILRRQ
+226 EILRRQ

-245 CVPFEIVY
+245 CVPVEISY
-253 PQPDE
+253 PDPDE

-269 SRAFAMEKQQE
+269 SRAFAMEKQQDR
-280 KFFFGDHPLAKV
+280 FFFGDEPLAKV
-292 GSHGPAYIMSSD
+292 GAHGPAYIMSAD
-304 SNGVRVEFMGV
+304 SNGVRVEFMGI

-324 TARHLVTDASEIY
+324 TSRHLVTDASESY

-348 ELEVDKENRTIKL
+348 ELEVDKENRTIKI

-381 DLSTKPHEVA
+381 DLTTKPHEVA

>member
-1 MQSEFHKYFH
+1 MEKKAKTKEAEVQAMPVENNEDMPM
-11 LASTVL
+11 STEAAAEV
-17 APVQVKGEFLFME
+17 AEVETAAEGTDAVNEEEPVQ
-30 NMNESI
+30 ESAD
-36 ERETMM
+36 MAGDV
-42 TETDAANENAAATAE
+42 TDAEQEEEAAPAEEAAA
-57 TTTAEQSAEQP
+57 P
-68 ADATE
+68 ALQRRQ
-73 ETGKE
+73 
-78 PETEESAEPADAEKA
+78 
-93 SATPTPRRPRRQRPA
+93 RRPRQRM
-108 RSEDDIVSESANY
+108 SQDEMVSESANY
-121 MGDYYN
+121 MGDYYH
-127 VLQADV
+127 VVKADV
-133 AYQKELDNIKAIIAH
+133 AYKEELDRIKAIIAH
-148 NTEVSRTGR
+148 NREVSRTGE
-157 GEYQYMVAM
+157 GEYQFMVAM
-166 MTANDEVRENNN
+166 MTANDEVRENND
-178 PNDLRAVRVYAV
+178 PNNLRAVRVYAV
-190 QVLPKGQGYGTLRL
+190 QVLPNGRGFGTLRL

-226 DILRRQ
+226 EILRRQ

-245 CVPFEIVY
+245 CVPVEISY
-253 PQPDE
+253 PDPDE

-269 SRAFAMEKQQE
+269 SRAFAMEKQQDR
-280 KFFFGDHPLAKV
+280 FFFGDEPLAKV
-292 GSHGPAYIMSSD
+292 GAHGPAYIMSAD
-304 SNGVRVEFMGV
+304 SNGVRVEFMGI

-324 TARHLVTDASEIY
+324 TSRHLVTDASESY

-348 ELEVDKENRTIKL
+348 ELEVDKENRTIKI

-381 DLSTKPHEVA
+381 DLTTKPHEVA

>member
-1 MQSEFHKYFH
+1 MEKKMKTQETEVQ
-11 LASTVL
+11 AMTAENNEDMTMPTETAVEV
-17 APVQVKGEFLFME
+17 AEVETAAEGTDAVNEEEPVQ
-30 NMNESI
+30 ESAD
-36 ERETMM
+36 MAGDV
-42 TETDAANENAAATAE
+42 TDAEQEEEAAPAEEAAA
-57 TTTAEQSAEQP
+57 P
-68 ADATE
+68 A
-73 ETGKE
+73 
-78 PETEESAEPADAEKA
+78 PQRRQ
-93 SATPTPRRPRRQRPA
+93 RRPRQRM
-108 RSEDDIVSESANY
+108 SQDEMVSESANY
-121 MGDYYN
+121 MGDYYH
-127 VLQADV
+127 VVKADV
-133 AYQKELDNIKAIIAH
+133 AYKEELDRIKAIIAH
-148 NTEVSRTGR
+148 NREVSRTGV
-157 GEYQYMVAM
+157 GEYQFMVAM
-166 MTANDEVRENNN
+166 MTANDEVRENND
-178 PNDLRAVRVYAV
+178 PNNLRAVRVYAV
-190 QVLPKGQGYGTLRL
+190 QVLPNGRGFGTLRL

-226 DILRRQ
+226 EILRRQ

-245 CVPFEIVY
+245 CVPVEISY
-253 PQPDE
+253 PDPDE

-269 SRAFAMEKQQE
+269 SRAFAMEKQQDR
-280 KFFFGDHPLAKV
+280 FFFGDEPLAKV
-292 GSHGPAYIMSSD
+292 GAHGPAYIMSAD
-304 SNGVRVEFMGV
+304 SNGVRVEFMGI

-324 TARHLVTDASEIY
+324 TSRHLVTDASESY

-348 ELEVDKENRTIKL
+348 ELEVDKENRTIKI

-381 DLSTKPHEVA
+381 DLTTKPHEVA

>member
-1 MQSEFHKYFH
+1 MEKKAKTKEAEVQAMPVENNKDMPM
-11 LASTVL
+11 STEAAAEV
-17 APVQVKGEFLFME
+17 AEVETAAEGTDAVNEEEPVQE
-30 NMNESI
+30 NADMAGDV
-36 ERETMM
+36 
-42 TETDAANENAAATAE
+42 TDAEQEEEAAPAEEAAA
-57 TTTAEQSAEQP
+57 P
-68 ADATE
+68 A
-73 ETGKE
+73 
-78 PETEESAEPADAEKA
+78 PQRRQ
-93 SATPTPRRPRRQRPA
+93 RRPRQRM
-108 RSEDDIVSESANY
+108 SQDEMVSESANY
-121 MGDYYN
+121 MGDYYH
-127 VLQADV
+127 VVKADV
-133 AYQKELDNIKAIIAH
+133 AYKEELDRIKAIIAH
-148 NTEVSRTGR
+148 NREVSRTGE
-157 GEYQYMVAM
+157 GEYQFMVAM
-166 MTANDEVRENNN
+166 MTANDEVRENND
-178 PNDLRAVRVYAV
+178 PNNLRAVRVYAV
-190 QVLPKGQGYGTLRL
+190 QVLPNGRGFGTLRL

-226 DILRRQ
+226 EILRRQ

-245 CVPFEIVY
+245 CVPVEISY
-253 PQPDE
+253 PDPDE

-269 SRAFAMEKQQE
+269 SRAFAMEKQQDR
-280 KFFFGDHPLAKV
+280 FFFGDEPLAKV
-292 GSHGPAYIMSSD
+292 GAHGPAYIMSAD
-304 SNGVRVEFMGV
+304 SNGVRVEFMGI

-324 TARHLVTDASEIY
+324 TSRHLVTDASESY

-348 ELEVDKENRTIKL
+348 ELEVDKENRTIKI

-381 DLSTKPHEVA
+381 DLTTKPHEVA

>member
-1 MQSEFHKYFH
+1 
-11 LASTVL
+11 
-17 APVQVKGEFLFME
+17 ME
-30 NMNESI
+30 NNTNLNLEI
-36 ERETMM
+36 GAEGTTMDTPA
-42 TETDAANENAAATAE
+42 TENTGALPAENATAE
-57 TTTAEQSAEQP
+57 KMEATNAMPAEGAAEM
-68 ADATE
+68 ATE
-73 ETGKE
+73 ET
-78 PETEESAEPADAEKA
+78 AQDVQ
-93 SATPTPRRPRRQRPA
+93 ATPEEPGTTNGRRQRRQ
-108 RSEDDIVSESANY
+108 RSRAASGDDAISESANY
-121 MGDYYN
+121 MGGYYK

-133 AYQKELDNIKAIIAH
+133 AHKEELQRIEDMIAH
-148 NTEVSRTGR
+148 NKEVSRTGE
-157 GEYQYMVAM
+157 GEYQFMVAM
-166 MTANDEVRENNN
+166 MTANDEVRENND
-178 PNDLRAVRVYAV
+178 PNNLRAVRVYAV
-190 QVLPKGQGYGTLRL
+190 QVLPNGQGYGTLRL
-204 VFTGEDFTAYSNIV
+204 VFTGDDFTAYSNIV
-218 RDEDESDS
+218 RDEDESES
-226 DILRRQ
+226 EILRRQ

-245 CVPFEIVY
+245 CVPVEVVY
-253 PQPDE
+253 PAPDA
-258 NGNVGLPSVIC
+258 NGNVGMPSVIC
-269 SRAFAMEKQQE
+269 SRAFAMEKQQD
-280 KFFFGDHPLAKV
+280 KFFFGEHPLAKV
-292 GSHGPAYIMSSD
+292 GAHGPAYIMSSD

-324 TARHLVTDASEIY
+324 TSRHLVTDASESY

-348 ELEVDKENRTIKL
+348 ELEVDNENRTIKL

>member
-1 MQSEFHKYFH
+1 MEKKAKTKEAEVQAMPVENNEDMPM
-11 LASTVL
+11 STEAAAEV
-17 APVQVKGEFLFME
+17 AEVETAAEGTDAVNEEEPVQ
-30 NMNESI
+30 ESAD
-36 ERETMM
+36 MAGDV
-42 TETDAANENAAATAE
+42 TDAEQEEVAAPAEEAAA
-57 TTTAEQSAEQP
+57 P
-68 ADATE
+68 A
-73 ETGKE
+73 
-78 PETEESAEPADAEKA
+78 PQRRQ
-93 SATPTPRRPRRQRPA
+93 RRPRQRM
-108 RSEDDIVSESANY
+108 SQDEMVSESANY
-121 MGDYYN
+121 MGDYYH
-127 VLQADV
+127 VVKADV
-133 AYQKELDNIKAIIAH
+133 AYKEELDRIKAIIAH
-148 NTEVSRTGR
+148 NREVSRTGE
-157 GEYQYMVAM
+157 GEYQFMVAM
-166 MTANDEVRENNN
+166 MTANDEVRENND
-178 PNDLRAVRVYAV
+178 PNNLRAVRVYAV
-190 QVLPKGQGYGTLRL
+190 QVLPNGRGFGTLRL

-226 DILRRQ
+226 EILRRQ

-245 CVPFEIVY
+245 CVPVEISY
-253 PQPDE
+253 PDPDE

-269 SRAFAMEKQQE
+269 SRAFAMEKQQDR
-280 KFFFGDHPLAKV
+280 FFFGDEPLAKV
-292 GSHGPAYIMSSD
+292 GAHGPAYIMSAD
-304 SNGVRVEFMGV
+304 SNGVRVEFMGI

-324 TARHLVTDASEIY
+324 TSRHLVTDASESY

-348 ELEVDKENRTIKL
+348 ELEVDKENRTIKI

-381 DLSTKPHEVA
+381 DLTTKPHEVV

>member
-1 MQSEFHKYFH
+1 MEKKMKTQETEVQ
-11 LASTVL
+11 AMTAENNEDMTMPTETAVEVVAEVEAAAEGTDAVNEEEPVQENADMAGDVTDAEQEEETAPAEEAAAL
-17 APVQVKGEFLFME
+17 APQ
-30 NMNESI
+30 
-36 ERETMM
+36 RR
-42 TETDAANENAAATAE
+42 
-57 TTTAEQSAEQP
+57 Q
-68 ADATE
+68 
-73 ETGKE
+73 
-78 PETEESAEPADAEKA
+78 
-93 SATPTPRRPRRQRPA
+93 RRPRQRM
-108 RSEDDIVSESANY
+108 SQDEMVSESANY
-121 MGDYYN
+121 MGDYYH
-127 VLQADV
+127 VVKADV
-133 AYQKELDNIKAIIAH
+133 AYKEELDRIKAIIAH
-148 NTEVSRTGR
+148 NREVSRTGV
-157 GEYQYMVAM
+157 GEYQFMVAM
-166 MTANDEVRENNN
+166 MTANDEVRENND
-178 PNDLRAVRVYAV
+178 PNNLRAVRVYAV
-190 QVLPKGQGYGTLRL
+190 QVLPNGRGFGTLRL

-226 DILRRQ
+226 EILRRQ

-245 CVPFEIVY
+245 CVPVEISY
-253 PQPDE
+253 PDPDE

-269 SRAFAMEKQQE
+269 SRAFAMEKQQDR
-280 KFFFGDHPLAKV
+280 FFFGDEPLAKV
-292 GSHGPAYIMSSD
+292 GAHGPAYIMSAD
-304 SNGVRVEFMGV
+304 SNGVRVEFMGI

-324 TARHLVTDASEIY
+324 TSRHLVTDASESY

-348 ELEVDKENRTIKL
+348 ELEVDKENRTIKI

-381 DLSTKPHEVA
+381 DLTTKPHEVA

>member
-1 MQSEFHKYFH
+1 
-11 LASTVL
+11 
-17 APVQVKGEFLFME
+17 ME
-30 NMNESI
+30 NMNANI
-36 ERETMM
+36 EHETMM
-42 TETDAANENAAATAE
+42 AESDSATETAAKTTEVAAAEPAAETTEVAKTESEATEDAAEVAATTNMETAEAAAT
-57 TTTAEQSAEQP
+57 
-68 ADATE
+68 
-73 ETGKE
+73 
-78 PETEESAEPADAEKA
+78 
-93 SATPTPRRPRRQRPA
+93 RRPRRQRVR
-108 RSEDDIVSESANY
+108 RSEDDVISDSANY

-133 AYQKELDNIKAIIAH
+133 AYKKELDNIKAIIDH

-157 GEYQYMVAM
+157 GEYQFMVAM

-190 QVLPKGQGYGTLRL
+190 QVLPNGQGYGTLRL
-204 VFTGEDFTAYSNIV
+204 VFTGDDFTAYSNIV
-218 RDEDESDS
+218 RDEDESES
-226 DILRRQ
+226 EVLRRQ

-245 CVPFEIVY
+245 CVPVEIVY
-253 PQPDE
+253 PTPDE

-269 SRAFAMEKQQE
+269 SRAFAMEKQQD

-324 TARHLVTDASEIY
+324 TSRHLVTDASESY

>member
-1 MQSEFHKYFH
+1 MEKKAKTKEAEVQAMPVENNEDMPV
-11 LASTVL
+11 STEAAAEV
-17 APVQVKGEFLFME
+17 AEVETAAEGTDAVNEEEPVQE
-30 NMNESI
+30 NADMAGDV
-36 ERETMM
+36 
-42 TETDAANENAAATAE
+42 TDAEQEEEAAPAEEAAA
-57 TTTAEQSAEQP
+57 P
-68 ADATE
+68 A
-73 ETGKE
+73 
-78 PETEESAEPADAEKA
+78 PQRRQ
-93 SATPTPRRPRRQRPA
+93 RRPRQRM
-108 RSEDDIVSESANY
+108 SQDEMVSESANY
-121 MGDYYN
+121 MGDYYH
-127 VLQADV
+127 VVKADV
-133 AYQKELDNIKAIIAH
+133 AYKEELDRIKAIIAH
-148 NTEVSRTGR
+148 NREVSRTGE
-157 GEYQYMVAM
+157 GEYQFMVAM
-166 MTANDEVRENNN
+166 MTANDEVRENND
-178 PNDLRAVRVYAV
+178 PNNLRAVRVYAV
-190 QVLPKGQGYGTLRL
+190 QVLPNGRGFGTLRL

-226 DILRRQ
+226 EILRRQ

-245 CVPFEIVY
+245 CVPVEISY
-253 PQPDE
+253 PDPDE

-269 SRAFAMEKQQE
+269 SRAFAMEKQQDR
-280 KFFFGDHPLAKV
+280 FFFGDEPLAKV
-292 GSHGPAYIMSSD
+292 GAHGPAYIMSAD
-304 SNGVRVEFMGV
+304 SNGVRVEFMGI

-324 TARHLVTDASEIY
+324 TSRHLVTDASESY

-348 ELEVDKENRTIKL
+348 ELEVDKENRTIKI

-381 DLSTKPHEVA
+381 DLTTKPHEAA

>member
-1 MQSEFHKYFH
+1 
-11 LASTVL
+11 
-17 APVQVKGEFLFME
+17 ME
-30 NMNESI
+30 NNTNMNLEI
-36 ERETMM
+36 GAEGTTMDTPA
-42 TETDAANENAAATAE
+42 TENTGVLPAENATAE
-57 TTTAEQSAEQP
+57 KMEATNAMPAEGAAEM
-68 ADATE
+68 ATE
-73 ETGKE
+73 ETAQDVQAT
-78 PETEESAEPADAEKA
+78 PEEPA
-93 SATPTPRRPRRQRPA
+93 TTNGRRQRRQ
-108 RSEDDIVSESANY
+108 RSRAASGDDAISESANY
-121 MGDYYN
+121 MGGYYK

-133 AYQKELDNIKAIIAH
+133 AHKEELQRIEDMIAH
-148 NTEVSRTGR
+148 NKEVSRTGE
-157 GEYQYMVAM
+157 GEYQFMVAM
-166 MTANDEVRENNN
+166 MTANDEVRENND
-178 PNDLRAVRVYAV
+178 PNNLRAVRVYAV
-190 QVLPKGQGYGTLRL
+190 QVLPNGQGYGTLRL
-204 VFTGEDFTAYSNIV
+204 VFTGDDFTAYSNIV
-218 RDEDESDS
+218 RDEDESES
-226 DILRRQ
+226 EILRRQ

-245 CVPFEIVY
+245 CVPVEVVY
-253 PQPDE
+253 PAPDA
-258 NGNVGLPSVIC
+258 NGNVGMPSVIC
-269 SRAFAMEKQQE
+269 SRAFAMEKQQD
-280 KFFFGDHPLAKV
+280 KFFFGEHPLAKV
-292 GSHGPAYIMSSD
+292 GAHGPAYIMSSD

-324 TARHLVTDASEIY
+324 TSRHLVTDASESY

-348 ELEVDKENRTIKL
+348 ELEVDNENRTIKL

>member
-1 MQSEFHKYFH
+1 MEKKAKTKEAEVQAMPVENNEDMPV
-11 LASTVL
+11 STEAAAEV
-17 APVQVKGEFLFME
+17 AEVETAAEGTDAVNEEEPVQE
-30 NMNESI
+30 NADMAGDV
-36 ERETMM
+36 
-42 TETDAANENAAATAE
+42 TDAEQEEEAAPAEEAAA
-57 TTTAEQSAEQP
+57 P
-68 ADATE
+68 A
-73 ETGKE
+73 
-78 PETEESAEPADAEKA
+78 PQRRQ
-93 SATPTPRRPRRQRPA
+93 RRPRQRM
-108 RSEDDIVSESANY
+108 SQDEMVSESANY
-121 MGDYYN
+121 MGDYYH
-127 VLQADV
+127 VVKADV
-133 AYQKELDNIKAIIAH
+133 AYKEELDRIKAIIAH
-148 NTEVSRTGR
+148 NREVSRTGE
-157 GEYQYMVAM
+157 GEYQFMVAM
-166 MTANDEVRENNN
+166 MTANDEVRENND
-178 PNDLRAVRVYAV
+178 PNNLRAVRVYAV
-190 QVLPKGQGYGTLRL
+190 QVLPNGRGFGTLRL

-226 DILRRQ
+226 EILRRQ

-245 CVPFEIVY
+245 CVPVEISY
-253 PQPDE
+253 PDPDE

-269 SRAFAMEKQQE
+269 SRAFAMEKQQDR
-280 KFFFGDHPLAKV
+280 FFFGDEPLAKV
-292 GSHGPAYIMSSD
+292 GAHGPAYIMSAD
-304 SNGVRVEFMGV
+304 SNGVRVEFMGI

-324 TARHLVTDASEIY
+324 TSRHLVTDASESY

-348 ELEVDKENRTIKL
+348 ELEVDKENRTIKI

-381 DLSTKPHEVA
+381 DLTTKPHEVA

>member
-1 MQSEFHKYFH
+1 
-11 LASTVL
+11 
-17 APVQVKGEFLFME
+17 ME
-30 NMNESI
+30 NNTNMNLEI
-36 ERETMM
+36 GAEGTTMDTPA
-42 TETDAANENAAATAE
+42 TENTGALPAENATAE
-57 TTTAEQSAEQP
+57 KMEATNAMPAEGAVEM
-68 ADATE
+68 ATE
-73 ETGKE
+73 ET
-78 PETEESAEPADAEKA
+78 AQDVQ
-93 SATPTPRRPRRQRPA
+93 ATPEEPGTTNGRRQRRQ
-108 RSEDDIVSESANY
+108 RSRAASGDDAISESANY
-121 MGDYYN
+121 MGGYYK

-133 AYQKELDNIKAIIAH
+133 AHKEELQRIEDMIAH
-148 NTEVSRTGR
+148 NKEVSRTGE
-157 GEYQYMVAM
+157 GEYQFMVAM
-166 MTANDEVRENNN
+166 MTANDEVRENND
-178 PNDLRAVRVYAV
+178 PNNLRAVRVYAV
-190 QVLPKGQGYGTLRL
+190 QVLPNGQGYGTLRL
-204 VFTGEDFTAYSNIV
+204 VFTGDDFTAYSNIV
-218 RDEDESDS
+218 RDEDESES
-226 DILRRQ
+226 EILRRQ

-245 CVPFEIVY
+245 CVPVEVVY
-253 PQPDE
+253 PAPDA
-258 NGNVGLPSVIC
+258 NGNVGMPSVIC
-269 SRAFAMEKQQE
+269 SRAFAMEKQQD
-280 KFFFGDHPLAKV
+280 KFFFGEHPLAKV
-292 GSHGPAYIMSSD
+292 GAHGPAYIMSSD

-324 TARHLVTDASEIY
+324 TSRHLVTDASESY

-348 ELEVDKENRTIKL
+348 ELEVDNENRTIKL